1 MATSQTIGKAFGNLL
16 GGRFRVVQTIA
27 DDTYGQTYLVED
39 TVAAEM
45 PRWIAKS
52 FCLINKTNLQLDWAR
67 SLFRNQVPKL
77 QQLSDRSADFP
88 KITTYF
94 EQEEEFYIVEEAI
107 DGTRLSDETAAGRL
121 YGEAELIQ
129 FLRQV
134 LASLNIA
141 HSSNMVHGDI
151 CPRNLIRRKRSQR
164 QPQDNQAE
172 NISGN
177 ISGNINDQHFVL
189 TNFAVLKGIYATA
202 AQNGVVLG
210 TPSYMPFD
218 QALGNFT
225 PSCDIYALG
234 LTAIQLMTG
243 FHPSQLVR
251 REDLNLLDWQMGS
264 EIHPKLAIILNR
276 MVKHHPEDRY
286 QTAQEVLHDLDNL
299 LMQDVDSFQMPT
311 FSFNPNATRWAIA
324 LACIAGIS
332 WGVINFSQYLP
343 KVAITPTPTP
353 TVIEPVAI
361 ITSNYQLRQTLKGH
375 TGWVRAVAFFPNG
388 FSLASGSYDRT
399 LKLWNTR
406 DNQAFGTLSNHLG
419 SISGINAIAVHP
431 NGNTFAIACIDKS
444 IKLWNFRSGKPIRN
458 IEAHSGQVYSVA
470 YSPDGNTLVSASAD
484 KTLKLWN
491 WRKGE
496 LLQTFEGHQ
505 DKVVSVAFY
514 PDGKRIASASFDKT
528 IKIWDVNTGKSVLSM
543 TGHAAPVNAIAF
555 SPDGKLLVSG
565 SQDQTIKIW
574 DVSTGTVVRTLSGHV
589 GGVLAVDFNRDGTAI
604 ASGGVDKTIQIW
616 DVKTGSSM
624 QILNQHEAPVLSLS
638 FNPKD
643 ETLVSGSADRTVKV
657 WQLQTK

>member
-1 MATSQTIGKAFGNLL
+1 MASQTIGKAFGNLL

-39 TVAAEM
+39 TVATEM

-77 QQLSDRSADFP
+77 QQLSDRSTDFP

-94 EQEEEFYIVEEAI
+94 EQDEEFYIVEEAI
-107 DGTRLSDETAAGRL
+107 DGTRLSNETSAGRR
-121 YGEAELIQ
+121 YSEAELIQ

-134 LASLNIA
+134 LSNLHIA

-151 CPRNLIRRKRSQR
+151 CPRNLIRRKN
-164 QPQDNQAE
+164 NQVS
-172 NISGN
+172 NS
-177 ISGNINDQHFVL
+177 SDQHFVL

-210 TPSYMPFD
+210 TPSYMPFE

-234 LTAIQLMTG
+234 LTAIQLLTG
-243 FHPSQLVR
+243 LHPSQLVR

-264 EIHPKLAIILNR
+264 EIHPRLAIILNR
-276 MVKHHPEDRY
+276 MVKHHPEARY
-286 QTAQEVLHDLDNL
+286 QTAQEVLYDLDDL
-299 LMQDVDSFQMPT
+299 PMQDAENFQMPT
-311 FSFNPNATRWAIA
+311 FTLSQNTNRWAIA
-324 LACIAGIS
+324 LVCIAGIS

-343 KVAITPTPTP
+343 KFAITPTPTP
-353 TVIEPVAI
+353 TVTEPVTV
-361 ITSNYQLRQTLKGH
+361 TSNYQLRLTLKGH

-388 FSLASGSYDRT
+388 FSFASGSYDRT
-399 LKLWNTR
+399 LKLWNIR
-406 DNQAFGTLSNHLG
+406 DNQSFGTLSNHLG

-431 NGNTFAIACIDKS
+431 NGNTFAMACIDKS
-444 IKLWNFRSGKPIRN
+444 IKLWNFRSGKPVRN

-484 KTLKLWN
+484 KTIKLWN

-528 IKIWDVNTGKSVLSM
+528 IRIWDVNTGKQVLIL

-555 SPDGKLLVSG
+555 SPDGKLLASG
-565 SQDQTIKIW
+565 SQDQTVKIW

-616 DVKTGSSM
+616 DVKTGKSM

-657 WQLQTK
+657 WQR

>member
-27 DDTYGQTYLVED
+27 DDSYGQTYLVED

-77 QQLSDRSADFP
+77 QQLSDRSTDFP

-107 DGTRLSDETAAGRL
+107 NGTRLSDETAAGKL
-121 YGEAELIQ
+121 YSESEVIQ
-129 FLRQV
+129 FLRQ
-134 LASLNIA
+134 LLTSLHTA

-151 CPRNLIRRKRSQR
+151 CPRNLIRRKQNPR
-164 QPQDNQAE
+164 DNQSVNQFA
-172 NISGN
+172 
-177 ISGNINDQHFVL
+177 NDNEQHFVL

-210 TPSYMPFD
+210 TPSYMPFE

-234 LTAIQLMTG
+234 LTAIQLLTG
-243 FHPSQLVR
+243 LHPSQLVR

-264 EIHPKLAIILNR
+264 TIHPKLALILNR

-286 QTAQEVLHDLDNL
+286 QTAQEVLYDLDNL
-299 LMQDVDSFQMPT
+299 PMQDAESFQMPT
-311 FSFNPNATRWAIA
+311 FTFSQNTNRWTIA
-324 LACIAGIS
+324 LVCIAGIS
-332 WGVINFSQYLP
+332 WGVINFSQYFP
-343 KVAITPTPTP
+343 KLAVTPTPTP
-353 TVIEPVAI
+353 TVTEPAPV
-361 ITSNYQLRQTLKGH
+361 TSNYILRQILKGH

-406 DNQAFGTLSNHLG
+406 DNQSFGTLSNHLG

-431 NGNTFAIACIDKS
+431 NGSTFAIACIDKS
-444 IKLWNFRSGKPIRN
+444 VKLWNFRSGKPVRN

-491 WRKGE
+491 WRKSE

-528 IKIWDVNTGKSVLSM
+528 IKIWDVNTGKSIRSM

-565 SQDQTIKIW
+565 SQDQTVKIW
-574 DVSTGTVVRTLSGHV
+574 DVSTGKVIRTLSGHV
-589 GGVLAVDFNRDGTAI
+589 GGVLAVDFNRDGSVI
-604 ASGGVDKTIQIW
+604 ASGGIDKTIQIW
-616 DVKTGSSM
+616 DVKTGKSM

-657 WQLQTK
+657 WQLQQK

>member
-27 DDTYGQTYLVED
+27 DDSYGQTYLVED

-67 SLFRNQVPKL
+67 SLFRSQVPKL
-77 QQLSDRSADFP
+77 QQLSDRSNDFP

-121 YGEAELIQ
+121 YGETELIQ

-134 LASLNIA
+134 LTSLHIA

-151 CPRNLIRRKRSQR
+151 CPRNLIRRKQSQDHR
-164 QPQDNQAE
+164 
-172 NISGN
+172 
-177 ISGNINDQHFVL
+177 DQHFVL

-234 LTAIQLMTG
+234 LTAIQLLTG
-243 FHPSQLVR
+243 LHPSQLVR

-264 EIHPKLAIILNR
+264 AIHPDLALILNR

-286 QTAQEVLHDLDNL
+286 QTAQEVLADLDL
-299 LMQDVDSFQMPT
+299 LPMQDVDSFPMPT
-311 FSFNPNATRWAIA
+311 FTISQNTSRWAIA
-324 LACIAGIS
+324 LVCLAGIS
-332 WGVINFSQYLP
+332 WGAINFWQYLP
-343 KVAITPTPTP
+343 KFAITSTPTP
-353 TVIEPVAI
+353 TVTEPVV
-361 ITSNYQLRQTLKGH
+361 TSAYTLRQTLKGH

-399 LKLWNTR
+399 LKLWNVR
-406 DNQAFGTLSNHLG
+406 DNQSFGTLSNHLG
-419 SISGINAIAVHP
+419 SISGINGIAVHP

-444 IKLWNFRSGKPIRN
+444 IKLWNFRSGKPVRN
-458 IEAHSGQVYSVA
+458 IEAHNGQVYSVA

-505 DKVVSVAFY
+505 DKVVSVAFA

-528 IKIWDVNTGKSVLSM
+528 IKIWDVNTGKSILSM
-543 TGHAAPVNAIAF
+543 TGHTAPVNAIAF
-555 SPDGKLLVSG
+555 SLDGKLLVSG
-565 SQDQTIKIW
+565 SQDQTVKIW
-574 DVSTGTVVRTLSGHV
+574 DVSSGKVLRTLSGHV

-616 DVKTGSSM
+616 DVKTGKSM

-657 WQLQTK
+657 WQLPAK

>member
-107 DGTRLSDETAAGRL
+107 DGTRLSNETAAGRL
-121 YGEAELIQ
+121 YSEAELIQ

-134 LASLNIA
+134 LANLHIA

-151 CPRNLIRRKRSQR
+151 CPRNLIRRKH
-164 QPQDNQAE
+164 NQVS
-172 NISGN
+172 NS
-177 ISGNINDQHFVL
+177 SDQHFVL

-234 LTAIQLMTG
+234 LTAIQLLTG
-243 FHPSQLVR
+243 LHPSQLVR

-286 QTAQEVLHDLDNL
+286 QTAQEVLYDLDNL
-299 LMQDVDSFQMPT
+299 PLQDADSFQMPT
-311 FSFNPNATRWAIA
+311 FTLSQNTTNRWAIA
-324 LACIAGIS
+324 LVCIAGIS
-332 WGVINFSQYLP
+332 WGAINFSQYLP
-343 KVAITPTPTP
+343 KFAITPTPTP
-353 TVIEPVAI
+353 TVTEPAA

-444 IKLWNFRSGKPIRN
+444 IKLWNFRNGQPVRN
-458 IEAHSGQVYSVA
+458 IEAHAGQVYSVA
-470 YSPDGNTLVSASAD
+470 YSPDGNSLVSASAD

-528 IKIWDVNTGKSVLSM
+528 IKIWDVNTGKQVLSM

-555 SPDGKLLVSG
+555 SPDGKLLASS
-565 SQDQTIKIW
+565 SQDQTVKIW
-574 DVSTGTVVRTLSGHV
+574 DVSTGKVVRTLSGHV
-589 GGVLAVDFNRDGTAI
+589 GGVLAVDFNRDGSVI

-616 DVKTGSSM
+616 DVKTGKSM

-643 ETLVSGSADRTVKV
+643 ATLVSGSADRTVKV

>member
-1 MATSQTIGKAFGNLL
+1 MASQTLGKAFGNLL

-77 QQLSDRSADFP
+77 QQLSDRSTDFP

-107 DGTRLSDETAAGRL
+107 DGTRLSDEIATGRL
-121 YGEAELIQ
+121 YSEAELIQ
-129 FLRQV
+129 FLRQ
-134 LASLNIA
+134 LLSSLHIA

-151 CPRNLIRRKRSQR
+151 CPRNLIRRKNS
-164 QPQDNQAE
+164 
-172 NISGN
+172 
-177 ISGNINDQHFVL
+177 QHFVL

-202 AQNGVVLG
+202 AQKGVVLG
-210 TPSYMPFD
+210 TPSYMPFE
-218 QALGNFT
+218 QALGHFT

-234 LTAIQLMTG
+234 LTAIQLLTG
-243 FHPSQLVR
+243 LHPSQLVR
-251 REDLNLLDWQMGS
+251 REDLNLLDWQIGS
-264 EIHPKLAIILNR
+264 AIRPELALLLNR
-276 MVKHHPEDRY
+276 MVKHRPEDRY
-286 QTAQEVLHDLDNL
+286 QTAQEVLYDLDNL
-299 LMQDVDSFQMPT
+299 PANENAENFQMPT
-311 FSFNPNATRWAIA
+311 FTISQNTNRWAIA
-324 LACIAGIS
+324 LVCIAGLS
-332 WGVINFSQYLP
+332 WGAFNFSQYLP
-343 KVAITPTPTP
+343 RLAPLAKPTP
-353 TVIEPVAI
+353 TVTEPVA

-399 LKLWNTR
+399 LKLWNVR
-406 DNQAFGTLSNHLG
+406 DNQSFGTLSNHLG

-431 NGNTFAIACIDKS
+431 NGNTFATACFDKS
-444 IKLWNFRSGKPIRN
+444 IKLWNFRSGQPIRN
-458 IEAHSGQVYSVA
+458 LEGHNGQVYSVA
-470 YSPDGNTLVSASAD
+470 YSPDGKTLISASAD
-484 KTLKLWN
+484 KTIKLWN

-505 DKVVSVAFY
+505 DKVVSVAFQ
-514 PDGKRIASASFDKT
+514 PDGKSFASASFDKT
-528 IKIWDVNTGKSVLSM
+528 IKIWDVITGNQILNI
-543 TGHAAPVNAIAF
+543 TGHTAPVNAIAF

-565 SQDQTIKIW
+565 SQDKTVKIW
-574 DVSTGTVVRTLSGHV
+574 DVSTGKIVRTLSGHT
-589 GGVLAVDFNRDGTAI
+589 GSVLAVAFNRDGSAI
-604 ASGGVDKTIQIW
+604 ASGSVDKTIQIW
-616 DVKTGSSM
+616 DVKTGQTM
-624 QILNQHEAPVLSLS
+624 QVLNKHEAPVLSLS

-643 ETLVSGSADRTVKV
+643 PTLVSGSADLSVKV
-657 WQLQTK
+657 WQLQYLFFSSYSSYFH

>member
-1 MATSQTIGKAFGNLL
+1 MATSQTMGKAFGNLL

-27 DDTYGQTYLVED
+27 DDAYGQTYLVED

-52 FCLINKTNLQLDWAR
+52 FCLINKTNPQLDWAR

-77 QQLSDRSADFP
+77 QQLSDLSTDFP

-94 EQEEEFYIVEEAI
+94 EQEEGFYIVEEAI
-107 DGTRLSDETAAGRL
+107 DGTRLSDETALGRL
-121 YGEAELIQ
+121 YSESELIQ
-129 FLRQV
+129 FLRQ
-134 LASLNIA
+134 LLTSLHIA

-151 CPRNLIRRKRSQR
+151 CPRNLIRRKQNPRDYQGS
-164 QPQDNQAE
+164 NQSV
-172 NISGN
+172 NSG
-177 ISGNINDQHFVL
+177 DQHFVL

-210 TPSYMPFD
+210 TPSYMPYE

-234 LTAIQLMTG
+234 LTAIQLLTG
-243 FHPSQLVR
+243 LHPSQLVR

-264 EIHPKLAIILNR
+264 TIHPKLALILNR
-276 MVKHHPEDRY
+276 MVKHHSEDRY
-286 QTAQEVLHDLDNL
+286 QTAQEVLYDLDNL
-299 LMQDVDSFQMPT
+299 PMQDAENFQMPT
-311 FSFNPNATRWAIA
+311 FTFSQNTNRWAIA
-324 LACIAGIS
+324 LVCIAGIS
-332 WGVINFSQYLP
+332 WGVISFSQYLP
-343 KVAITPTPTP
+343 KLAVTPPPTP
-353 TVIEPVAI
+353 TVAEPAPV
-361 ITSNYQLRQTLKGH
+361 TSNYILRQTLKGH

-406 DNQAFGTLSNHLG
+406 DNQSFGTLSNHLG

-431 NGNTFAIACIDKS
+431 NGNTFATACIDKS
-444 IKLWNFRSGKPIRN
+444 IKLWNFRSGKPVRN
-458 IEAHSGQVYSVA
+458 IEGHLGQVYSVA

-484 KTLKLWN
+484 KTIKLWN

-528 IKIWDVNTGKSVLSM
+528 IKIWDVNTGKQVLSM
-543 TGHAAPVNAIAF
+543 SGHGSPVNAIAF
-555 SPDGKLLVSG
+555 SPDGKLLASG
-565 SQDQTIKIW
+565 SQDQTVKIW
-574 DVSTGTVVRTLSGHV
+574 DVSSGKVVRTLAGHV
-589 GGVLAVDFNRDGTAI
+589 GGVLAVEFNRDGSVI

-616 DVKTGSSM
+616 DVKTGKSM

-638 FNPKD
+638 FSPKD

-657 WQLQTK
+657 WQLQAK

>member
-27 DDTYGQTYLVED
+27 DDSYGQTYLVED

-77 QQLSDRSADFP
+77 QQLSDRSTDFP

-107 DGTRLSDETAAGRL
+107 DGTRLSDETAAGKL
-121 YGEAELIQ
+121 YSESELIQ
-129 FLRQV
+129 FLRQ
-134 LASLNIA
+134 LLTSLHTA

-151 CPRNLIRRKRSQR
+151 CPRNLIRRKQNPR
-164 QPQDNQAE
+164 DNQSVNQFA
-172 NISGN
+172 
-177 ISGNINDQHFVL
+177 NDSEQHFVL

-210 TPSYMPFD
+210 TPSYMPFE

-234 LTAIQLMTG
+234 LTAIQLLTG
-243 FHPSQLVR
+243 LHPSQLVR

-264 EIHPKLAIILNR
+264 TIHPKLALILNR

-286 QTAQEVLHDLDNL
+286 QTAQEVLYDLDNL
-299 LMQDVDSFQMPT
+299 PMQDAESFQMPT
-311 FSFNPNATRWAIA
+311 FTFRQNTNRWAIA
-324 LACIAGIS
+324 LVCIAGIS
-332 WGVINFSQYLP
+332 WGVINFSQYFP
-343 KVAITPTPTP
+343 KLAVTPTPTP
-353 TVIEPVAI
+353 TVTEPAPV
-361 ITSNYQLRQTLKGH
+361 TSTYILRQTLKGH

-399 LKLWNTR
+399 LKLWNVR
-406 DNQAFGTLSNHLG
+406 DNQSFGTLSNHLG

-431 NGNTFAIACIDKS
+431 NGSTFAIACIDKS
-444 IKLWNFRSGKPIRN
+444 VKLWNFRSGKPVRN

-491 WRKGE
+491 WRKSE
-496 LLQTFEGHQ
+496 LLQTFEGHK

-528 IKIWDVNTGKSVLSM
+528 IRIWDVNTGKSIRSM

-565 SQDQTIKIW
+565 SQDQTVKIW
-574 DVSTGTVVRTLSGHV
+574 DVSTGKVIRTLSGHV
-589 GGVLAVDFNRDGTAI
+589 GGVLAVDFNRDGSVI
-604 ASGGVDKTIQIW
+604 ASGGIDKTIQIW
-616 DVKTGSSM
+616 DIKTGKSM

-657 WQLQTK
+657 WQLQPK